1 MIPSQSEALRN
12 NQQVITNTNREKLF
26 IGDNTYQKGNML
38 NNSSYND
45 LTIPVGTVMG
55 RIGATG
61 VLVPCSHTSNDG
73 SQHPVG
79 VLAHDVELDAG
90 GTQSN
95 VTICDGGEVA
105 EELLTFNSGTATT
118 VDSLVTFPSGQNRR
132 MRDLLQD
139 QGFKL
144 RTRTHM
150 TNYDNQ

>member
-1 MIPSQSEALRN
+1 MIPSQDVPLRTDK
-12 NQQVITNTNREKLF
+12 QVIANTNREKLF
-26 IGDNTYQKGNML
+26 IGDNTYQKGNLL

-45 LTIPVGTVMG
+45 LVIPTGTVVG

-61 VLVPCSHTSNDG
+61 TLVPCSHNSNDG

-79 VLAHDVELDAG
+79 ILAHDVELDAA
-90 GTQSN
+90 GTQNN
-95 VTICDGGEVA
+95 VTICDGGEIA

-118 VDSLVTFPSGQNRR
+118 LDSLVTNPTGQNRR
-132 MRDLLQD
+132 IRDLLQD

-150 TNYDNQ
+150 TGYDNQ